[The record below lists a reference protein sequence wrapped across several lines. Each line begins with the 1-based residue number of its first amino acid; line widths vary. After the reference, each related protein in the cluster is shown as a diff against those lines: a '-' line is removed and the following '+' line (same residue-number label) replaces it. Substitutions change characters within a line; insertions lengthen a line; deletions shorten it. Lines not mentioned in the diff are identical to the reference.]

1 MSIDISP
8 SSQFAVHVDTVFVES
23 ESSRED
29 SRFVYNYT
37 ITLNNLGKESA
48 QLISRHWK
56 ITESDDRVQEVQGEG
71 VVGQKPVIEPGE
83 SYTYSSGVVLD
94 TPLGTMEGS
103 YKMRQSDGSTFK
115 APVPLFALVPPYAV
129 H

>member
-1 MSIDISP
+1 MTMP
-8 SSQFAVHVDTVFVES
+8 STKPAHFAVHVDTVFVES

-29 SRFVYNYT
+29 NRFVYNYT
-37 ITLNNLGKESA
+37 ITLNNLGEQSA
-48 QLISRHWK
+48 QLIARHWT

-103 YKMRQSDGSTFK
+103 YQMRQLDGSIFK
-115 APVPLFALVPPYAV
+115 ASVPLFALVPPYAI